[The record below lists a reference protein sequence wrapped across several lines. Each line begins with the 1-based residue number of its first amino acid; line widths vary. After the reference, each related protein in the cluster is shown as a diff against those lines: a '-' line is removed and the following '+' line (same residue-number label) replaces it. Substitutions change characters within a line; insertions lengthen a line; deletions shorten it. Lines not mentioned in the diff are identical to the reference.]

1 MKLGILGSGKIV
13 QEVIQVL
20 EEIDDIEVVAI
31 AARNREK
38 LEKFSRDHNIGRFY
52 TSIDELLDDS
62 NVEVVYIGLPNNLH
76 YDAMKKAIARGKNII
91 CEKPF
96 TSNISEAGEIHKLA
110 DEAGVMVVEAMSH
123 RFIPNA
129 SRVKSL
135 IGDLGDIK
143 LVSFNY
149 SQYSSRYD
157 AFMNGKIA
165 PAFSLES
172 SGGCLMDLN
181 LYNIAFAVDTFGKA
195 EEVYYFANMDRGIDT
210 SGIAILD
217 YGDFKV
223 SCIGSKDTDAPLTNT
238 IQGTKGSIIITDA
251 LNSFGSFEF
260 RDKDYRHFNFNDD
273 TKSRIYYEFVESS
286 KIFSENDR
294 KRVDEL
300 MDMTLDYMEVMTNLR
315 KSAEISFPADNI

>member
-1 MKLGILGSGKIV
+1 
-13 QEVIQVL
+13 
-20 EEIDDIEVVAI
+20 
-31 AARNREK
+31 
-38 LEKFSRDHNIGRFY
+38 
-52 TSIDELLDDS
+52 
-62 NVEVVYIGLPNNLH
+62 
-76 YDAMKKAIARGKNII
+76 MKKAIARGKNII

-96 TSNISEAGEIHKLA
+96 TSNISEAREIHKLA

-157 AFMNGKIA
+157 AFMNGEVA
-165 PAFSLES
+165 SAFSLEN
-172 SGGCLMDLN
+172 SGGTLMDIN
-181 LYNIAFAVDTFGKA
+181 LYNIAFAVDTFGKP
-195 EEVYYFANMDRGIDT
+195 EDLYYYANMDRGIDT

-223 SCIGSKDTDAPLTNT
+223 SCIGSKDTDAPITNT
-238 IQGTKGSIIITDA
+238 IQSTKGSIIITDA
-251 LNSFGSFEF
+251 LNSFGGFQF

-273 TKSRIYYEFVESS
+273 TKSRLYYEFVEFN
-286 KIFSENDR
+286 KIFTENDR

-300 MDMTLDYMEVMTNLR
+300 MDMTLAYMEVMTNLR
-315 KSAEISFPADNI
+315 KSA